1 MNEKVLIGIAEAASH
16 LHEPDWAFIDCRSV
30 LGQPNEGW
38 EAYLEQHIPGAVYA
52 DLERDLSGVVI
63 PGRTGRHPLPSEQ
76 DFNSTMSRLGVDSG
90 THVVAYDELAGDMAA
105 ARLWWLLKWAGHDRV
120 AVLDGGLKHWLAAG
134 LPVSGGPEERPRR
147 DFVGQFRPSMIVSAD
162 DVSSFAKS
170 NSCLLIDSRTV
181 DRYRGENET
190 IDPVAGHIPT
200 AVSRPYV
207 DNIST
212 DGRLLSPGQLKERF
226 REISGSND
234 PEPTVFYCGSGV
246 TAAHNVLAYAHAGLG
261 MPRLYPGSWSEW
273 ITDSARPVAINED

>member
-1 MNEKVLIGIAEAASH
+1 MKEKVLISIAEAASH
-16 LHEPDWAFIDCRSV
+16 LHEPDWVFIDCRFV
-30 LGQPNEGW
+30 LGRPNEGR

-52 DLERDLSGVVI
+52 DLERDLTGEVI

-90 THVVAYDELAGDMAA
+90 TYVVTYDELAGDMAA

-120 AVLDGGLKHWLAAG
+120 TVLDGGLKHWLAAG
-134 LPVSGGPEERPRR
+134 LPVSGGPEERPKRG
-147 DFVGQFRPSMIVSAD
+147 FVGQFRPSMIVSGD
-162 DVSSFAKS
+162 DVSSSAKS

-207 DNIST
+207 DNIGN
-212 DGRLLSPGQLKERF
+212 DGRLLSPEQLRERF

-234 PEPTVFYCGSGV
+234 PESTVFYCGSGV

-261 MPRLYPGSWSEW
+261 MPKLYPGSWSEW
-273 ITDSARPVAINED
+273 ITDSARPVAINEE